1 MGRPIDGGACHIS
14 LSGRVRKSLSTG
26 GGVDR
31 VVTRY
36 ANIQHIHLV
45 SPSQRTCPWPLLP
58 APLSSPPPP
67 LPPKRA
73 LAGDARRLR
82 RKARSVAARIAPND
96 RGRAVIPAPPHHR
109 YKSSGIRRDARRSDR
124 PRGFVFRELSF
135 LSAAFFYA
143 TPGVVPAARAM
154 IANNR
159 MYARDE
165 RSNLS
170 NLPLGDR

>member
-67 LPPKRA
+67 SRRSGPSRVMRAGCAAKRA
-73 LAGDARRLR
+73 RSPLVLRLTI
-82 RKARSVAARIAPND
+82 AA
-96 RGRAVIPAPPHHR
+96 
-109 YKSSGIRRDARRSDR
+109 
-124 PRGFVFRELSF
+124 
-135 LSAAFFYA
+135 
-143 TPGVVPAARAM
+143 
-154 IANNR
+154 
-159 MYARDE
+159 E
-165 RSNLS
+165 RSS
-170 NLPLGDR
+170 PRLPTTGIKVPVSAEMHAEAIGREGSSFESCRFFQLHFFTRRRESCQRHER